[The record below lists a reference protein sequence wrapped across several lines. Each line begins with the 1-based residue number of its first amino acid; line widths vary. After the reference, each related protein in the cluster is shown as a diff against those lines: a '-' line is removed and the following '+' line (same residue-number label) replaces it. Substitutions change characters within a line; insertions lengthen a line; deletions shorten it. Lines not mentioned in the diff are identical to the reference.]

1 MSCGNVVT
9 ELQATLA
16 AANQA
21 DALDIKLSASGFK
34 EGDQDALNAYMRPR
48 QIHCTSTPPPSS
60 GASSV
65 SDSIDGDED

>member
-1 MSCGNVVT
+1 MIVQ
-9 ELQATLA
+9 LQATLA
-16 AANQA
+16 AAGSE

-34 EGDQDALNAYMRPR
+34 EADQDAFNAYMRPR